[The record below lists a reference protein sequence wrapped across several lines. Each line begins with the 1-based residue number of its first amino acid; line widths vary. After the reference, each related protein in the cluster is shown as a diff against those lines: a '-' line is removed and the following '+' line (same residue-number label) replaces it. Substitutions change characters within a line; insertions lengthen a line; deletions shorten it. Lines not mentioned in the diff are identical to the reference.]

1 MCTCLFRQQD
11 VIASL
16 QVTGGIILCREYGK
30 LNFGLVCKWLVEK
43 YGRITTSIIDS
54 VKLTWKEGH

>member
-1 MCTCLFRQQD
+1 M
-11 VIASL
+11 IASL
-16 QVTGGIILCREYGK
+16 RVTGGIILCREYGK

-43 YGRITTSIIDS
+43 HGRMTASIIDS